1 MTSGRLGGARYFT
14 GVQRILL
21 PTLAFVVAWAILALS
36 IRSLTQ
42 GNTLGTDFYI
52 FYHAGQTAIVDRA
65 DPYSDQQAL
74 QNQLAIFKRP
84 AAPGEDHLGF
94 GYPPY
99 ALLAVW
105 PLLWLNFSWAQAIWA
120 AFLILSTVGAI
131 MLSFRGAPPWI
142 GISLLFFYPV
152 TFGLILGNFSILIAA
167 LFLLVFGLV
176 TGRPLRSGWQ
186 MFLGFLLAWLT
197 VKPQF
202 LWLLVILVLLYTL
215 RRRLWSFWVGFGL
228 GMAIF
233 LLISFAI
240 VPNWPG
246 LWLGSLNNTLY
257 NQSGLTI
264 TIFLAEIL
272 PEPWIIPIT
281 AVLAGLTLIIT
292 VYLFA
297 RWWRD
302 RLELLLLLAW
312 CGFALY
318 LFHPRGASYEMIAF
332 LIPVIVWVIQQKKS
346 WRSAPVLVFWFG
358 ILIFTWIVF
367 FLSIQ
372 SGAPKSINE
381 WPFLFYTIWLGWLF
395 LIRRVDLP
403 LAAAG

>member
-1 MTSGRLGGARYFT
+1 MR
-14 GVQRILL
+14 RILF
-21 PTLAFVVAWAILALS
+21 PTLTFLVAWAILAVS
-36 IRSLTQ
+36 IHSLTQ

-52 FYHAGQTAIVDRA
+52 FYHAGQTAVVERG

-105 PLLWLNFSWAQAIWA
+105 PLLWLSFSWAQAIWA

-131 MLSFRGAPPWI
+131 LVAFKGAPPWI

-167 LFLLVFGLV
+167 LFLLIYGLV
-176 TGRPLRSGWQ
+176 TGGPLRFGWQ
-186 MFLGFLLAWLT
+186 VCLGFLLAWLT

-202 LWLLVILVLLYTL
+202 LWLLVILLLLYAL
-215 RRRLWSFWVGFGL
+215 HRRMGRFLLGFGL
-228 GMAIF
+228 GLVIF
-233 LLISFAI
+233 ISISFAI
-240 VPNWPG
+240 VPGWPS
-246 LWLGSLNNTLY
+246 LWLGSLSNTLY

-264 TIFLAEIL
+264 TSFLGEVL
-272 PEPWIIPIT
+272 PQAWIIP
-281 AVLAGLTLIIT
+281 LAAILALFTLAATI
-292 VYLFA
+292 YLFVL
-297 RWWRD
+297 WWRD
-302 RLELLLLLAW
+302 RIELLFVLAW

-332 LIPVIVWVIQQKKS
+332 LIPLVVWAIQQKLS
-346 WRSAPVLVFWFG
+346 WRSIPILVFWFG
-358 ILIFTWIVF
+358 SLVLTWIIF

-372 SGAPKSINE
+372 EGAPKSIDE
-381 WPFLFYTIWLGWLF
+381 WPCLFYAVWLGWLF
-395 LIRRVDLP
+395 LKRRVDLP